1 LAAVGFFA
9 VGCASTEKAS
19 EKVAADAGGSDSS
32 QVQRLREAVTA
43 LELRLQGLEDK
54 MAAVTEKANFAKE
67 GMEQVLRRGDAPELS
82 PPTVSGGAQPVVPHA
97 SSARG
102 GPANRPDQSGL
113 MSFSKDPAVQQYRDA
128 LLQYEA
134 GQYSEAILALSSF
147 LKEHPDHALAGSA
160 QHFIGA
166 SYYKSKELK
175 LAREELQRSLSVYPR
190 GRHVAETL
198 ALLAE
203 TEDGLQMSSEA
214 ESHRQMLLSLFPQ
227 SPAARQLSAAP
238 IGRLAGHGAATPEKM
253 PEKTAEKSVKDNPAE
268 APPLTA
274 PLNTV
279 PEEPETHEGA
289 PDAPQT

>member
-1 LAAVGFFA
+1 
-9 VGCASTEKAS
+9 
-19 EKVAADAGGSDSS
+19 
-32 QVQRLREAVTA
+32 VQ
-43 LELRLQGLEDK
+43 K
-54 MAAVTEKANFAKE
+54 
-67 GMEQVLRRGDAPELS
+67 
-82 PPTVSGGAQPVVPHA
+82 
-97 SSARG
+97 
-102 GPANRPDQSGL
+102 
-113 MSFSKDPAVQQYRDA
+113 YRDA

-134 GQYSEAILALSSF
+134 GQYSEAILALSGF

-160 QHFIGA
+160 QHYIGA

-175 LAREELQRSLSVYPR
+175 LAREELLRSLNVYPR

-238 IGRLAGHGAATPEKM
+238 VGRMAGHAAPSPGGGETASIHSPEKA
-253 PEKTAEKSVKDNPAE
+253 PEKAPEKGSAE

-289 PDAPQT
+289 SDAPQT